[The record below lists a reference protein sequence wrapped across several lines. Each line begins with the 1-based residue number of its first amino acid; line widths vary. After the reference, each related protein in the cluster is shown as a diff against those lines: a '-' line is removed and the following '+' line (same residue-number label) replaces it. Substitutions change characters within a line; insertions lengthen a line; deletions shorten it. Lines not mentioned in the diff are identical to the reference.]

1 MRRGTLN
8 TKSLIL
14 IFFVAFSTIL
24 SFGFDQMVIRTED
37 KIRNLNIEYQNINNS
52 LSKHETISE
61 TLDSISMGGGLNFTP
76 ILLRRNLL
84 IKSYI
89 LNEVDTY
96 NFLNRKSIE
105 VNAQDLGRMMMKE
118 IIEVTD
124 MTLEIRSQYV
134 QLYLIN
140 EEIFEKIGK
149 DKYPSMP
156 YLFQADLNPFKK
168 DRDKFFNKN
177 IIIYT
182 KLLGFDYHWED
193 KSYSELKEYREKA
206 IKEFSISEWYDV
218 YKYKMLL
225 FKKIENDMEIMDEL
239 SELFVLKS
247 DDLLEKLN
255 EKISELQ
262 SSNIKKNFY
271 ILTSIFFQIVSLLFL
286 LLLFRSFITKF
297 R

>member
-8 TKSLIL
+8 KTSLIL

-61 TLDSISMGGGLNFTP
+61 TLDSISIGGELNFTP

-89 LNEVDTY
+89 LNEVNTY

-124 MTLEIRSQYV
+124 MTIEIRSQYV
-134 QLYLIN
+134 QLYIIN
-140 EEIFEKIGK
+140 EEIFKKIGK

-177 IIIYT
+177 IIVYT

-206 IKEFSISEWYDV
+206 IKEFSMNEWYDV

-239 SELFVLKS
+239 SELFELKS

-286 LLLFRSFITKF
+286 LLLFRSFITKL

>member
-1 MRRGTLN
+1 MRRGALN
-8 TKSLIL
+8 KTSLIL

-61 TLDSISMGGGLNFTP
+61 TLDSISIGGELNFTP

-89 LNEVDTY
+89 LNEVNTY

-118 IIEVTD
+118 IIEITD
-124 MTLEIRSQYV
+124 MTIEIRSQYV

-140 EEIFEKIGK
+140 EEIFKKIGK

-177 IIIYT
+177 IIVYT

-206 IKEFSISEWYDV
+206 IKEFSMNEWYDV

-239 SELFVLKS
+239 SELFELKS

-286 LLLFRSFITKF
+286 LLLFRSFITKL

>member
-8 TKSLIL
+8 KTSLIL

-61 TLDSISMGGGLNFTP
+61 TLDSISMDGGINFTP

-89 LNEVDTY
+89 LNEVDTH

-140 EEIFEKIGK
+140 EEIFK
-149 DKYPSMP
+149 
-156 YLFQADLNPFKK
+156 
-168 DRDKFFNKN
+168 
-177 IIIYT
+177 
-182 KLLGFDYHWED
+182 
-193 KSYSELKEYREKA
+193 
-206 IKEFSISEWYDV
+206 
-218 YKYKMLL
+218 
-225 FKKIENDMEIMDEL
+225 
-239 SELFVLKS
+239 
-247 DDLLEKLN
+247 
-255 EKISELQ
+255 
-262 SSNIKKNFY
+262 
-271 ILTSIFFQIVSLLFL
+271 
-286 LLLFRSFITKF
+286 
-297 R
+297 

>member
-1 MRRGTLN
+1 MRRGALN
-8 TKSLIL
+8 KTSLIL

-105 VNAQDLGRMMMKE
+105 VNAQDLGRMMIKE
-118 IIEVTD
+118 IIEITD
-124 MTLEIRSQYV
+124 MTIEIRSQYV

-140 EEIFEKIGK
+140 EEIFKKIGK

-206 IKEFSISEWYDV
+206 IKEFSMSEWYDV

-239 SELFVLKS
+239 SELFELKS

-255 EKISELQ
+255 EKISKLQ

>member
-8 TKSLIL
+8 KTSLIL

-89 LNEVDTY
+89 LNEADTY

-105 VNAQDLGRMMMKE
+105 VNAQDLGRMMIKE

-124 MTLEIRSQYV
+124 MTIEIRSQYV

-140 EEIFEKIGK
+140 EEIFNEIGK
-149 DKYPSMP
+149 DKYSTLP

-182 KLLGFDYHWED
+182 KLLGFDYHWKD

-286 LLLFRSFITKF
+286 LLLFRSFITKAS
-297 R
+297 

>member
-1 MRRGTLN
+1 MRRGALN
-8 TKSLIL
+8 KTSLIL

-105 VNAQDLGRMMMKE
+105 VNAQDLGRMMIKE

-124 MTLEIRSQYV
+124 MTIEIRSQYV
-134 QLYLIN
+134 QLYIIN
-140 EEIFEKIGK
+140 EEIFNEIGK
-149 DKYPSMP
+149 DKYSSLP

-182 KLLGFDYHWED
+182 KLLGFDYHWKD
-193 KSYSELKEYREKA
+193 KSYFELKEYREKA
-206 IKEFSISEWYDV
+206 IKEFSMSEWYDV

>member
-8 TKSLIL
+8 KTSFIL

-52 LSKHETISE
+52 LSKHETITE
-61 TLDSISMGGGLNFTP
+61 TLNSISVGGGLNFTP

-105 VNAQDLGRMMMKE
+105 VNAQDLGRMMIKE
-118 IIEVTD
+118 IIEITD
-124 MTLEIRSQYV
+124 MTIEIRSQYV

-140 EEIFEKIGK
+140 EEIFKKIGK

-206 IKEFSISEWYDV
+206 IKEFSMSEWYDV

-286 LLLFRSFITKF
+286 LLLFRNFITKA

>member
-8 TKSLIL
+8 KTSLIL

-61 TLDSISMGGGLNFTP
+61 TLDSISIGGELNFTP

-89 LNEVDTY
+89 LNEVNTY

-124 MTLEIRSQYV
+124 MTIEIRSQYV
-134 QLYLIN
+134 QLYIIN
-140 EEIFEKIGK
+140 EEIFKKIGK

-206 IKEFSISEWYDV
+206 IKEFSMNEWYDV

-239 SELFVLKS
+239 SELFELKS

-286 LLLFRSFITKF
+286 LLLFRSFITKL

>member
-1 MRRGTLN
+1 MRRGALN
-8 TKSLIL
+8 KTSLIL

-52 LSKHETISE
+52 LSKHETITE
-61 TLDSISMGGGLNFTP
+61 TLNSISVGGGLNFTP

-105 VNAQDLGRMMMKE
+105 VNAQDLGRMMIKE
-118 IIEVTD
+118 IIEITD
-124 MTLEIRSQYV
+124 MTIEIRSQYV

-140 EEIFEKIGK
+140 EEIFKKIGK

-206 IKEFSISEWYDV
+206 IKEFSMSEWYDV

-239 SELFVLKS
+239 SELFELKS

-255 EKISELQ
+255 EKISKLQ

-297 R
+297 K

>member
-8 TKSLIL
+8 KTSLIL

-89 LNEVDTY
+89 LNEADTY

-118 IIEVTD
+118 IIEITD
-124 MTLEIRSQYV
+124 MTIEIRSQYV

-140 EEIFEKIGK
+140 EEIFKKIGK

-239 SELFVLKS
+239 SELFELKS

-255 EKISELQ
+255 EKISKLQ

>member
-8 TKSLIL
+8 KTSFIL

-118 IIEVTD
+118 IIEITD
-124 MTLEIRSQYV
+124 MTIEIRSQYV

-140 EEIFEKIGK
+140 EEIFKKIGK

-206 IKEFSISEWYDV
+206 IKEFSMSEWYDV

-239 SELFVLKS
+239 SELFELKS

-255 EKISELQ
+255 EKISKLQ

>member
-1 MRRGTLN
+1 MRRGALN
-8 TKSLIL
+8 KTSLIL

-118 IIEVTD
+118 IIEITD
-124 MTLEIRSQYV
+124 MTIEIRSQYV

-140 EEIFEKIGK
+140 EEIFKKIGK

-206 IKEFSISEWYDV
+206 IKEFSMSEWYDV

-225 FKKIENDMEIMDEL
+225 FKKIENDMKIMDEL
-239 SELFVLKS
+239 SDLFILKS
-247 DDLLEKLN
+247 DELLEKLN
-255 EKISELQ
+255 KKISELK

-286 LLLFRSFITKF
+286 LLLFRSFIT
-297 R
+297 RAS

>member
-1 MRRGTLN
+1 MRRGALN
-8 TKSLIL
+8 KTSLIL
-14 IFFVAFSTIL
+14 IFSVAFSTIL

-118 IIEVTD
+118 IIEITD
-124 MTLEIRSQYV
+124 MTIEIRSQYV

-140 EEIFEKIGK
+140 EEIFKKIGK

-206 IKEFSISEWYDV
+206 IKEFSMSEWYDV

-239 SELFVLKS
+239 SELFELKS

-255 EKISELQ
+255 EKISKLQ

>member
-8 TKSLIL
+8 KTSFIL
-14 IFFVAFSTIL
+14 IFFVALSTIL

-76 ILLRRNLL
+76 IILRRNLL

-96 NFLNRKSIE
+96 NFLNRKSNKI
-105 VNAQDLGRMMMKE
+105 NAQDLGRMMMKE
-118 IIEVTD
+118 IMELTVMMI
-124 MTLEIRSQYV
+124 EIRSQYE
-134 QLYLIN
+134 QLYIIN
-140 EEIFEKIGK
+140 EKIFNKIGK
-149 DKYPSMP
+149 DKYHSVSD
-156 YLFQADLNPFKK
+156 LFEFDMNPFKK
-168 DRDKFFNKN
+168 DKEKFYNKN
-177 IIIYT
+177 ILLYT
-182 KLLGFDYHWED
+182 KLLGFNYHWKD
-193 KSYSELKEYREKA
+193 KSYSELQKYREKA
-206 IKEFSISEWYDV
+206 IKEFRVREWYDV

-225 FKKIENDMEIMDEL
+225 FKKIENDMKIMDEL
-239 SELFVLKS
+239 SDLFVLKS
-247 DDLLEKLN
+247 DELYKKLN
-255 EKISELQ
+255 EKISELK

-286 LLLFRSFITKF
+286 LLLFRSFIIKVG
-297 R
+297 

>member
-8 TKSLIL
+8 KTSFIL

-124 MTLEIRSQYV
+124 MTIEIRSQYV
-134 QLYLIN
+134 QLYIIN
-140 EEIFEKIGK
+140 EEIFKKIGK

-177 IIIYT
+177 IIVYT

-206 IKEFSISEWYDV
+206 IKEFSMSEWYDV

-239 SELFVLKS
+239 SELFELKS
-247 DDLLEKLN
+247 ENLLEKLN

-286 LLLFRSFITKF
+286 LLLFRSFITKL

>member
-1 MRRGTLN
+1 MS
-8 TKSLIL
+8 K
-14 IFFVAFSTIL
+14 
-24 SFGFDQMVIRTED
+24 E
-37 KIRNLNIEYQNINNS
+37 IN
-52 LSKHETISE
+52 
-61 TLDSISMGGGLNFTP
+61 
-76 ILLRRNLL
+76 
-84 IKSYI
+84 
-89 LNEVDTY
+89 Y

-118 IIEVTD
+118 IIEITD
-124 MTLEIRSQYV
+124 MTIEIRSQYV

-140 EEIFEKIGK
+140 EEIFKKIGK

-206 IKEFSISEWYDV
+206 IKEFSMSEWYDV

-239 SELFVLKS
+239 SELFELKS
-247 DDLLEKLN
+247 DVLLEKLN
-255 EKISELQ
+255 EKISKLQ

-286 LLLFRSFITKF
+286 LLLFRSFIT
-297 R
+297 RAS

>member
-156 YLFQADLNPFKK
+156 SLFQADLNPFKK

>member
-1 MRRGTLN
+1 MRRGALN
-8 TKSLIL
+8 KTSLIL

-61 TLDSISMGGGLNFTP
+61 TLDSISLGGGLNFTP

-89 LNEVDTY
+89 LNEVNTY

-118 IIEVTD
+118 IIEITD
-124 MTLEIRSQYV
+124 MTIEIRSQYV

-140 EEIFEKIGK
+140 EEIFKKIGK

-206 IKEFSISEWYDV
+206 IKEFSMSEWYDV

-239 SELFVLKS
+239 SELFELKS

-286 LLLFRSFITKF
+286 LLLFRSFITKL

>member
-8 TKSLIL
+8 RKSLIL

-52 LSKHETISE
+52 LSKYETISE

-96 NFLNRKSIE
+96 NFLNRKSAE

-124 MTLEIRSQYV
+124 MTIEIRSQYA
-134 QLYLIN
+134 QLHLIN
-140 EEIFEKIGK
+140 EEIFNKIGK
-149 DKYPSMP
+149 DKYPSLP
-156 YLFQADLNPFKK
+156 YLFQADFNPFKK
-168 DRDKFFNKN
+168 DRDKFFDKN

-182 KLLGFDYHWED
+182 KLLGFEHHWRD
-193 KSYSELKEYREKA
+193 KTYSELKKYREKA
-206 IKEFSISEWYDV
+206 IKEFSMREWYDV

-225 FKKIENDMEIMDEL
+225 LKKIENDMEIMDEL
-239 SELFVLKS
+239 SELFILES

>member
-8 TKSLIL
+8 KKSFIL

-140 EEIFEKIGK
+140 EEIFKKIGK

-182 KLLGFDYHWED
+182 KLLGFDYHWKD
-193 KSYSELKEYREKA
+193 KSYSDLTEYREKA

-239 SELFVLKS
+239 SELFELKS

-255 EKISELQ
+255 EKISKLQ

>member
-1 MRRGTLN
+1 MRHGTLN
-8 TKSLIL
+8 KTSLIL

-118 IIEVTD
+118 IIEITD
-124 MTLEIRSQYV
+124 MTIEIRSQYV

-140 EEIFEKIGK
+140 EEIFKKIGK

-206 IKEFSISEWYDV
+206 IKEFSMSEWYDV

-239 SELFVLKS
+239 SELFELKS
-247 DDLLEKLN
+247 DVLLEKLN
-255 EKISELQ
+255 EKISKLQ

-297 R
+297 K